1 MHPTFFEFLCHPG
14 MLTRQGWPTGGYG
27 VETVEDCVIE
37 TQTGYQ
43 LRSPEQQIDRAA
55 LLDSL
60 KAVHNV
66 VDKERAAAVVR
77 EPLYSFLDPGRA
89 GAVG

>member
-1 MHPTFFEFLCHPG
+1 M
-14 MLTRQGWPTGGYG
+14 
-27 VETVEDCVIE
+27 IE

-60 KAVHNV
+60 KAVYNV
-66 VDKERAAAVVR
+66 GDKERAAAVVR

-89 GAVG
+89 GAVGSRVDKNRRVGAPRSG